1 MKKVLSEWS
10 PQTTHFSLF
19 AAGINKAASQRP
31 FKQEATLEDAYEWM
45 NSMKMM
51 QLTKE
56 LRAIEDE
63 KQQKAFKAERL
74 PFATFS
80 GTFSYRNQQGLIE
93 HSGLLC
99 FDFDHLGGKD
109 NLWKVR
115 KQLESDPYFETMLMF
130 TSPRG
135 DGVKWVTH
143 IDLDRGPHEK
153 WYRAIRNYLHQTYS
167 LEADKAPAN
176 VASACFLCWDANMV
190 ITPSFQ
196 LF

>member
-1 MKKVLSEWS
+1 
-10 PQTTHFSLF
+10 
-19 AAGINKAASQRP
+19 
-31 FKQEATLEDAYEWM
+31 
-45 NSMKMM
+45 MKMM

-153 WYRAIRNYLHQTYS
+153 WYRAVSNYLHQTYS

-190 ITPSFQ
+190 INPSFQ